1 MPTQEEILEIE
12 RKFWTGGPEVYR
24 DHAHDECTVVFSQM
38 AQTMARE
45 EVAGT
50 AQSGRWCNVEIDPK
64 VFRQLSAISLL
75 VVYECHAVRRD
86 GRVQHVY
93 ASSLYVSRDDGWK
106 LTFHQQTEI

>member
-24 DHAHDECTVVFSQM
+24 DHADDECTVVFSQM
-38 AQTMARE
+38 AQSMARE
-45 EVAGT
+45 EIAGT
-50 AQSGRWCNVEIDPK
+50 AQCGRWRNVEIVPK
-64 VFRQLSAISLL
+64 IFRRVSASSLL
-75 VVYECHAVRRD
+75 VVYECDAVRRD
-86 GRVQHVY
+86 GRVHHVY

>member
-1 MPTQEEILEIE
+1 MQTQEEILEIE

-45 EVAGT
+45 EVART
-50 AQSGRWCNVEIDPK
+50 AQSGRWCNVEIVPK
-64 VFRQLSAISLL
+64 IFRRLSAISLL
-75 VVYECHAVRRD
+75 VVYECDAVRRD

-93 ASSLYVSRDDGWK
+93 ATSLYIACGNGWK
-106 LTFHQQTEI
+106 LAFHQQTEI